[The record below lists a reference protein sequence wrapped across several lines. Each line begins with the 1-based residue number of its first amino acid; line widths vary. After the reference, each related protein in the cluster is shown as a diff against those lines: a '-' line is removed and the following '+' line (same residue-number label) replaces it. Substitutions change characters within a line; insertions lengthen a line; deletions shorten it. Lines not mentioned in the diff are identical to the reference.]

1 MGNETVMYLS
11 GKEENKLYKN
21 QNIGFDALVF
31 YGIPGTHLHNW
42 GIPKNCNSFRFSWL
56 RECNLYGVVT
66 EISPG
71 IVNQISPFWN

>member
-42 GIPKNCNSFRFSWL
+42 GIPKIALDSV
-56 RECNLYGVVT
+56 G
-66 EISPG
+66 
-71 IVNQISPFWN
+71 